1 LMQDEELNVAV
12 EACHKAGIGLVAM
25 KTQGRRQKIESEEDK
40 KLAGHFLERGFTPRQ
55 AMIKVVLEDKRFS
68 SACVGM
74 PNVAIL
80 TENVA
85 AALDK
90 TKLTRVDLKV
100 FEEYAKATCSGYCAG
115 CAHICQSALPD
126 VPYVSDI
133 MRYLMYYNSYG
144 EKEMARE
151 LFAEIPRS
159 VRSRLLSTNN
169 RLAEAR
175 CPQCI
180 PIGELIAEAVSK
192 LA

>member
-1 LMQDEELNVAV
+1 
-12 EACHKAGIGLVAM
+12 M

-40 KLAGHFLERGFTPRQ
+40 KLAGHFLERGFTPGQ
-55 AMIKVVLEDKRFS
+55 SMIKAVLQDERFS

-74 PNVAIL
+74 PSVAIL

-90 TKLTRVDLKV
+90 TELTQADMKV
-100 FEEYAKATCSGYCAG
+100 FKEYAKATCSGYCAG

-126 VPYVSDI
+126 IPYVSDI

-151 LFAEIPRS
+151 LFAEIPRN
-159 VRSRLLSTNN
+159 VRSRLLSTNYTF
-169 RLAEAR
+169 AEAR

-180 PIGELIAEAVSK
+180 AIGELIAEAVSK